1 MWCEQE
7 SQGVEAF
14 ALHMLTVS
22 EDKVMLTIEKRGNK
36 NEENRLEEK
45 QKKVA
50 KQDYSVSLFM
60 LNLISLLWPI

>member
-1 MWCEQE
+1 
-7 SQGVEAF
+7 
-14 ALHMLTVS
+14 MLTVS